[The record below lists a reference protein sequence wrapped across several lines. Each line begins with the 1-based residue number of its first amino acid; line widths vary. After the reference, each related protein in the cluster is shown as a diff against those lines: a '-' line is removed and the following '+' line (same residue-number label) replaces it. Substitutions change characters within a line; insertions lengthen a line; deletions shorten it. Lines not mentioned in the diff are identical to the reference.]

1 MIAICL
7 GQIHRATDFL
17 STWESEN
24 GSGWTKHIP
33 SILWKF
39 KTASTF
45 ARDFGVTEWG
55 NRFPVSKRES
65 GENPELYP

>member
-1 MIAICL
+1 M
-7 GQIHRATDFL
+7 
-17 STWESEN
+17 
-24 GSGWTKHIP
+24 HIP